1 MVEQR
6 IPNPWV
12 VGSNPSRPAIKQ
24 TKEAEKMENQRQK
37 WVNMTFLFASLMV
50 AGVAF
55 VGLSKLSAVYNLE
68 SSFKQI
74 DLYLRMGSIALGAV
88 LGFGLYFNDKSNAFM
103 NEVVLE
109 MSRVTWPASKDT
121 TNATI
126 WVILFVLVAGALLG
140 AFDSRWS
147 WIIKMLL

>member
-1 MVEQR
+1 
-6 IPNPWV
+6 
-12 VGSNPSRPAIKQ
+12 
-24 TKEAEKMENQRQK
+24 MENQRQK
-37 WVNMTFLFASLMV
+37 WVNMTLLFASLMV

-74 DLYLRMGSIALGAV
+74 DLYLRIGSIVLGAA

-126 WVILFVLVAGALLG
+126 WVILFVIVAGALLG
-140 AFDSRWS
+140 AFDSLWS

>member
-1 MVEQR
+1 
-6 IPNPWV
+6 
-12 VGSNPSRPAIKQ
+12 
-24 TKEAEKMENQRQK
+24 MENQRQK
-37 WVNMTFLFASLMV
+37 WVNMTFLFASILV

-55 VGLSKLSAVYNLE
+55 IGLSKLSAVYNLE
-68 SSFKQI
+68 SSIKQI
-74 DLYLRMGSIALGAV
+74 DLFLRIGSILLGAV

-126 WVILFVLVAGALLG
+126 WVVLFVIVAGVLLG
-140 AFDSRWS
+140 AFDSLWS
-147 WIIKMLL
+147 WIIKMIL

>member
-1 MVEQR
+1 
-6 IPNPWV
+6 
-12 VGSNPSRPAIKQ
+12 
-24 TKEAEKMENQRQK
+24 
-37 WVNMTFLFASLMV
+37 MTFLFASLMV

-68 SSFKQI
+68 SSIKQI

-126 WVILFVLVAGALLG
+126 WVILFVIVAGALLG
-140 AFDSRWS
+140 AFDSLWS

>member
-1 MVEQR
+1 
-6 IPNPWV
+6 
-12 VGSNPSRPAIKQ
+12 
-24 TKEAEKMENQRQK
+24 MENQRQK
-37 WVNMTFLFASLMV
+37 WVNMTFLFSALMV

-55 VGLSKLSAVYNLE
+55 IGLSKLSAVYNLE

-74 DLYLRMGSIALGAV
+74 DLYLRIGSIALGAA

-103 NEVVLE
+103 NEVILE

-126 WVILFVLVAGALLG
+126 WVIVFVLVAGALLG
-140 AFDSRWS
+140 AFDSLWS